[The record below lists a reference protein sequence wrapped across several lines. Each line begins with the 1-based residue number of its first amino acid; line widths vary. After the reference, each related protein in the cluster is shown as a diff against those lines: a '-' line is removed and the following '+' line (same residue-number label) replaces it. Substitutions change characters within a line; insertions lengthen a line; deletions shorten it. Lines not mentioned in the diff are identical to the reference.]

1 MPIWG
6 KQLPE
11 ASSDARQFAGNNAA
25 LVSAHIA
32 AGFTREEAIHIVTT
46 ILTAQINKEQ

>member
-11 ASSDARQFAGNNAA
+11 ADSDTRQAAGQMASM
-25 LVSAHIA
+25 VSAYID
-32 AGFTREEAIHIVTT
+32 AGFTREEAIQIVTT
-46 ILTAQINKEQ
+46 ISIAYTNKEK

>member
-11 ASSDARQFAGNNAA
+11 AGSNARQFAGNNAA
-25 LVSAHIA
+25 LVSAHID
-32 AGFTREEAIHIVTT
+32 AGFTREEAIQIVTT
-46 ILTAQINKEQ
+46 IVTAHIKKEN

>member
-11 ASSDARQFAGNNAA
+11 ANAEVREGAGAAAA
-25 LVSAHIA
+25 LVSAYID
-32 AGFTREEAIHIVTT
+32 AGFTREEAIQ
-46 ILTAQINKEQ
+46 ILLTLFAENIKKEQ